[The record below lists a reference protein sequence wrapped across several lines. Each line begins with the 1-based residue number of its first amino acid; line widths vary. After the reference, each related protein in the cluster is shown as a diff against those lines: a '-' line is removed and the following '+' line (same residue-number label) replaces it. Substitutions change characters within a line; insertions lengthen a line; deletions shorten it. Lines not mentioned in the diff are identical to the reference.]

1 MPPGKFAPNGDT
13 DYGTNTILDYFIL
26 FILLFFILR
35 HSRVVPNSRRVLLT
49 AIDGETVWPSA
60 CAVMPSATPRTSP
73 ETVPAQDT
81 HWHEVVSP
89 LHPHRLC
96 SHPSSGN
103 SSSLQ
108 ATSIR
113 FLAQLGERESCQRW
127 YIRNTIQAA
136 AICVLFLDDF
146 IFSPQTDLNFYNI
159 ILSSRSNNIC
169 CTKRKVN
176 SFALSSL
183 RLSIYIFL

>member
-1 MPPGKFAPNGDT
+1 MGIQTMAATQFWTSLFCLFYYSLFYTIPG
-13 DYGTNTILDYFIL
+13 L
-26 FILLFFILR
+26 FLTAEE
-35 HSRVVPNSRRVLLT
+35 SLLT

-60 CAVMPSATPRTSP
+60 CAVMPSATPLTPP
-73 ETVPAQDT
+73 ETIPAQDT
-81 HWHEVVSP
+81 HWHEAVSP
-89 LHPHRLC
+89 LPLHRLC

-146 IFSPQTDLNFYNI
+146 IFFPSDWSQ
-159 ILSSRSNNIC
+159 
-169 CTKRKVN
+169 
-176 SFALSSL
+176 
-183 RLSIYIFL
+183 FL